1 LRITEH
7 NGKEKFSLILSAIFC
22 TLL

>member
-1 LRITEH
+1 LRITQH